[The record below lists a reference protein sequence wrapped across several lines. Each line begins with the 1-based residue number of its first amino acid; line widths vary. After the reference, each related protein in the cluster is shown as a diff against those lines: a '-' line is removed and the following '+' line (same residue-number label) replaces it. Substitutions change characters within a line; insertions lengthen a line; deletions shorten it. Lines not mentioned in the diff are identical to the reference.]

1 MVEKVYRFAV
11 DKVERLNLDEYPDD
25 EFAVVKLGFLGTI
38 PNSHGLRISEQVL
51 RENADSALGR
61 FVVAKIFFNDT
72 MGHEND
78 QNIFGYVPKEQQI
91 EFVQEGEYLRA
102 SCLAVI
108 SKVYAEEFC
117 DILERDGEKSVSV
130 EMAVITPE
138 DDDGDVLSFRIFGIT
153 VLGQKISPSCPN
165 STINFVRFSEEE
177 ANNFYNKIHKG
188 AESKLHQ
195 FAQSRREQ
203 FMAETKKTYKV
214 DKSKE
219 AMSTKAWGE
228 VDKAELRKKIM
239 DASNRASLVKDV
251 YMLVEDGWEDS
262 PSEHLKYPVMDFE
275 GDTLVYNRDGL
286 ASALGYAKKENETA
300 VVTKVEKIYKK
311 LDLEEG
317 GKEEDKKMSKEIEFA
332 AVEIGDLWGKVFD
345 MLHNKY
351 PDDEWGSVYRIE
363 GIYEEDNK
371 KFAIIRRKDE
381 ETKYR
386 LDFSLTEDGLTLADE
401 IIKVEL
407 EIVETDEIRKFSEPE
422 ESDKY
427 KKFGD
432 EDEKDEDD
440 DEDEKEDE
448 KKMSCEDM
456 ETKMAEMQSDIESRD
471 NIIMEKEKELEELR
485 KFKADIEN
493 KEKAMSVEAVMA
505 DVKDCFDETQ
515 FSELR
520 DEGLACTMEGLD
532 GWSNKVKA
540 MAFSAVAKEP
550 KANPYVGV
558 FTFAA
563 PANNLDSKPKSVWD
577 RLKNQ

>member
-1 MVEKVYRFAV
+1 MKKIVKCFVCSIIAGNLENKV
-11 DKVERLNLDEYPDD
+11 
-25 EFAVVKLGFLGTI
+25 
-38 PNSHGLRISEQVL
+38 VL
-51 RENADSALGR
+51 ITGGGGAIG
-61 FVVAKIFFNDT
+61 
-72 MGHEND
+72 G
-78 QNIFGYVPKEQQI
+78 
-91 EFVQEGEYLRA
+91 
-102 SCLAVI
+102 
-108 SKVYAEEFC
+108 
-117 DILERDGEKSVSV
+117 
-130 EMAVITPE
+130 EMAKSLSQAGAAIALS
-138 DDDGDVLSFRIFGIT
+138 DVDLNGM
-153 VLGQKISPSCPN
+153 QKI
-165 STINFVRFSEEE
+165 
-177 ANNFYNKIHKG
+177 
-188 AESKLHQ
+188 
-195 FAQSRREQ
+195 
-203 FMAETKKTYKV
+203 
-214 DKSKE
+214 
-219 AMSTKAWGE
+219 
-228 VDKAELRKKIM
+228 
-239 DASNRASLVKDV
+239 
-251 YMLVEDGWEDS
+251 
-262 PSEHLKYPVMDFE
+262 
-275 GDTLVYNRDGL
+275 
-286 ASALGYAKKENETA
+286 
-300 VVTKVEKIYKK
+300 
-311 LDLEEG
+311 
-317 GKEEDKKMSKEIEFA
+317 
-332 AVEIGDLWGKVFD
+332 
-345 MLHNKY
+345 
-351 PDDEWGSVYRIE
+351 
-363 GIYEEDNK
+363 
-371 KFAIIRRKDE
+371 
-381 ETKYR
+381 
-386 LDFSLTEDGLTLADE
+386 ADE